1 MKNKIVV
8 IGCGRFG
15 ARVANESSKDG
26 ENVVVIDKDSSSFER
41 LDEDYSGYTVT
52 VDATD
57 ISSLEEEG
65 YIKDA
70 YRLLIATGND
80 NVNLLLSHVAA
91 SLYEIDEIF
100 VRFNDPSF
108 SSLVKG
114 MNIKAIYP
122 FELSL
127 RKYQLLSGGRKGQ

>member
-1 MKNKIVV
+1 MRNKIVV

-15 ARVANESSKDG
+15 ARIANESSADG
-26 ENVVVIDKDSSSFER
+26 DNVVIVDSDSSSFDR
-41 LDEDYSGYTVT
+41 LNDDYSGYTVT
-52 VDATD
+52 CDATD

-70 YRLLIATGND
+70 YRLVIATGND
-80 NVNLLLSHVAA
+80 NVNLFLSHVAA
-91 SLYEIDEIF
+91 SIYGVPEIF
-100 VRFNDPSF
+100 VRFNDPNF
-108 SSLVKG
+108 ASLVKG

-127 RKYQLLSGGRKGQ
+127 KKYQALSSGRKDS

>member
-1 MKNKIVV
+1 MKNKFVV

-15 ARVANESSKDG
+15 ARVANESSKEG
-26 ENVVVIDKDSSSFER
+26 ENVVIIDNDPSSFDR
-41 LDEDYSGYTVT
+41 LNEDYSGYTVNL
-52 VDATD
+52 DATD
-57 ISSLEEEG
+57 ISSLGENG

-70 YRLLIATGND
+70 YRILIATGDD
-80 NVNLLLSHVAA
+80 NVNLLLSHVAS
-91 SLYEIDEIF
+91 SLYQIDEIF

-108 SSLVKG
+108 SNLVKG

-127 RKYQLLSGGRKGQ
+127 RKYQLLSGGRKG

>member
-1 MKNKIVV
+1 MKNKFVV

-15 ARVANESSKDG
+15 ARVANTSSKEG
-26 ENVVVIDKDSSSFER
+26 ENVVIIDKDASSFDR
-41 LDEDYSGYTVT
+41 LDEDYSGYTIT
-52 VDATD
+52 LDATD
-57 ISSLEEEG
+57 IPSLEEEG

-70 YRLLIATGND
+70 YRVLIATGDD
-80 NVNLLLSHVAA
+80 NVNLLLSHVA
-91 SLYEIDEIF
+91 SSIYEVGEIY

-108 SSLVKG
+108 SNLVKG

-127 RKYQLLSGGRKGQ
+127 RKYQLLSGGRRGQ

>member
-1 MKNKIVV
+1 MKNKFVV

-15 ARVANESSKDG
+15 ARVANESSKEG
-26 ENVVVIDKDSSSFER
+26 ENVVIIDSDPSSFDR
-41 LDEDYSGYTVT
+41 LDEDYSGYTLT
-52 VDATD
+52 LDATD
-57 ISSLEEEG
+57 ISSLSEEG

-70 YRLLIATGND
+70 YRILIATGDD
-80 NVNLLLSHVAA
+80 NVNLLLSHVA
-91 SLYEIDEIF
+91 SSIYGIGEIF

-127 RKYQLLSGGRKGQ
+127 RKYQLLSGGRKG